1 MRETVTLKIYGM
13 TCTLCSI
20 AIEAGLENLKGVGKV
35 DVNYASEKAMV
46 EYDSDSLDISDIRR
60 IVKGLGFSVGEEGEA
75 VETGDFS
82 RAYAEQRK
90 QFRWFLASAVLSF
103 PIFACMFLE
112 ATEFCHGFFD
122 PNSLTV
128 WGRLLAKIAW
138 DFRFLHD
145 WRLQLILATPVQ
157 FIVGARFYR
166 STFYS
171 LRTRVL
177 TMDVLV
183 ALGSSAAYFYSL
195 YICGS
200 PLQKHLY
207 LAGMKNLYF
216 ETSTTIITL
225 VLLGKYLESKAK
237 GHMTR
242 AIQELVQLRPKT
254 ARVLRDGVEAYIPVE
269 QVVPGDILSVKPAE
283 KIPVDGVV
291 LEGWSMVDESMLT
304 GESLPVEK
312 REGHSVTGATLNQ
325 YGAFRFKATKVGND
339 TKLGEI
345 IRYVEEAQNSKAP
358 IQKIVDR
365 VSAVF
370 IPVVLTISALTFVIW
385 YFYVFNGSFFVIDLP
400 IIYAV
405 SVLVV
410 SCPCALGLAT
420 PTAIMAGLGLGAR
433 NGVLI
438 KNGETLE
445 TLHNVKVVVLDK
457 TGTITKGS
465 PSVSSI
471 FLTEAGAAFAG
482 SASDGENEVLRVAAL
497 AEGNSEHPLGKA
509 IYKRAEELGLLQ
521 FEERDGTDAVTDFK
535 AIPGKGILCSL
546 QGKQVVTGNLPFVSE
561 TCDVAAATI
570 FVENVL
576 RELRTHGQ
584 TAVFLGIEG
593 QLIGAVALSD
603 QVKEHSAQA
612 VAELQNMGI
621 QVFMLTGDNRYAA
634 EAIAKQVGIRDVRAE
649 VLPERKAEEI
659 QKLKQEKGRT
669 RAVAMVGDG
678 VNDAPAL
685 AVADVGIAIGGGTDV
700 AIETAGVVLP
710 GDDLLALPSAIR
722 LSRKTIVK
730 IHQNLFWA
738 FIYNIIAIPIAF
750 TGHLN
755 PTVGAA
761 AMAFS
766 SVSVLLNSMSLKR
779 FRLHGAKEPKV
790 RETREAV
797 V

>member
-1 MRETVTLKIYGM
+1 MRQTVTLKIYGM

-20 AIEAGLENLKGVGKV
+20 AIEAGLENLKSVSKV

-46 EYDSDSLDISDIRR
+46 EYDSDFLDLSDIRR
-60 IVKGLGFSVGEEGEA
+60 IIKGLGFSVGEEGEA
-75 VETGDFS
+75 LETGDFS
-82 RAYAEQRK
+82 PAYAEQRK
-90 QFRWFLASAVLSF
+90 QFRWFLVSAVLSF

-112 ATEFCHGFFD
+112 ATEFCHSVFD

-128 WGRLLAKIAW
+128 WGRLLAKISW

-145 WRLQLILATPVQ
+145 WQLQLILATPVQ
-157 FIVGARFYR
+157 FVVGARFYR

-195 YICGS
+195 YICNS
-200 PLQKHLY
+200 PVQKYLY
-207 LAGMKNLYF
+207 QAGMKNLYF

-254 ARVLRDGVEAYIPVE
+254 ARVLRDGTETYIPVE
-269 QVVPGDILSVKPAE
+269 QVVPGDVLSVKPAE

-312 REGHSVTGATLNQ
+312 REGHFVTGATLNQ
-325 YGAFRFKATKVGND
+325 YGAFRFKATKVGNN

-358 IQKIVDR
+358 IQKTVDR
-365 VSAVF
+365 VSGVF
-370 IPVVLTISALTFVIW
+370 IPVVLTISALTFVTW
-385 YFYVFNGSFFVIDLP
+385 YFYIFNGSFFIIDLP

-420 PTAIMAGLGLGAR
+420 PTAIMAGLGLGAQ

-465 PSVSSI
+465 PSVAGI
-471 FLTEAGAAFAG
+471 FLTEAGFA
-482 SASDGENEVLRVAAL
+482 SYGESGALRVAAL
-497 AEGNSEHPLGKA
+497 AEGNSEHPLGRA
-509 IYKRAEELGLLQ
+509 IYRRAEELGLLD
-521 FEERDGTDAVTDFK
+521 ERTDTVTDFK

-561 TCDVAAATI
+561 TCDVAAAGI
-570 FVENVL
+570 FVENVS
-576 RELRTHGQ
+576 RELHTHGQ

-634 EAIAKQVGIRDVRAE
+634 EVIAKQVGIRDVRAE

-659 QKLKQEKGRT
+659 QKLKHEKGRT

-685 AVADVGIAIGGGTDV
+685 AVADAGIAIGGGTDV

-710 GDDLLALPSAIR
+710 GEDLLALPSAIR

-730 IHQNLFWA
+730 IYQNLFWA
-738 FIYNIIAIPIAF
+738 FVYNIIAIPIAF

-761 AMAFS
+761 AMTFS

-779 FRLHGAKEPKV
+779 FRLRGKKGLKAH
-790 RETREAV
+790 ETREAV